1 MSEVVFCVDCKHF
14 KKTSYE
20 GSCYREATVDLVFGV
35 SSGTHYS
42 CYKER
47 GYDNNYISK
56 SIVNNHEI
64 CGVDGRFFEAKQ

>member
-1 MSEVVFCVDCKHF
+1 MSEVLFCVDCNHF
-14 KKTSYE
+14 KKTSHE
-20 GSCYREATVDLVFGV
+20 GSCYREGTVDLVFGV
-35 SSGTHYS
+35 YNGTHYS

-56 SIVNNHEI
+56 SIANNHEI